1 MFSHDDPIKDI
12 RPVKTSNLFIMS
24 LIGSSWKNIKD
35 LFYVSKKNP
44 KHHETIKSV
53 IM

>member
-35 LFYVSKKNP
+35 FCFNVSKR
-44 KHHETIKSV
+44 KSKKS
-53 IM
+53 